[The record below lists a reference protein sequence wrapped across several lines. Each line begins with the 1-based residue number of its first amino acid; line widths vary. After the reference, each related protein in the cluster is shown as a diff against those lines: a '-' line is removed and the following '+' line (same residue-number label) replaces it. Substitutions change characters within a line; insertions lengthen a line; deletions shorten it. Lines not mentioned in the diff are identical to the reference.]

1 MAILTYDRHCAAAVA
16 VDWLS
21 RSPCRAVRRDWMH
34 DRIPGVAIDAWVGGA
49 LQSPLP
55 AAPPLLKMTRLG
67 SAVSSSAEVAE
78 WQTQRT
84 QNPPW
89 ATTCGFKS
97 RSRHHNSA
105 PMVGSLG
112 ALGLRF

>member
-1 MAILTYDRHCAAAVA
+1 MAILTYDRHRTAAVA

-21 RSPCRAVRRDWMH
+21 WSPRRAVRRNWINDQ
-34 DRIPGVAIDAWVGGA
+34 IVGVAIDARAGPI
-49 LQSPLP
+49 QSPLP
-55 AAPPLLKMTRLG
+55 AALPLPKMTRLE
-67 SAVSSSAEVAE
+67 SAASSSAEVAE

-97 RSRHHNSA
+97 RSRHQNSA